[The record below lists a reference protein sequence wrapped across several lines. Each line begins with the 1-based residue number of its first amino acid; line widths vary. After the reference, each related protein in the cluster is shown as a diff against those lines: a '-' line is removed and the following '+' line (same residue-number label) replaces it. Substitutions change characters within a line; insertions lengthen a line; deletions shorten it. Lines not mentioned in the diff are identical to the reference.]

1 MIEINNSAEDS
12 SGKTLLQNK
21 QKYIDNCFSF
31 SHSLTQRKD
40 LTIRS
45 PISAQL
51 VEVQKMAD
59 ERGYLSGKC

>member
-1 MIEINNSAEDS
+1 MIEINNSAEES

-21 QKYIDNCFSF
+21 QKYIDNSFSF
-31 SHSLTQRKD
+31 AYLFIQRTD

-59 ERGYLSGKC
+59 ERGYLSGNC